1 MPNIISYLSSMITC
15 RIHRTL
21 WLPNCIVVLTSLLI
35 FDLAPLMAV
44 DNVIGFRS
52 NVGIKF

>member
-1 MPNIISYLSSMITC
+1 MPNIISHLSSVTTC
-15 RIHRTL
+15 RVHRIL

-35 FDLAPLMAV
+35 FDLAPLIAV

-52 NVGIKF
+52 NVGIEF